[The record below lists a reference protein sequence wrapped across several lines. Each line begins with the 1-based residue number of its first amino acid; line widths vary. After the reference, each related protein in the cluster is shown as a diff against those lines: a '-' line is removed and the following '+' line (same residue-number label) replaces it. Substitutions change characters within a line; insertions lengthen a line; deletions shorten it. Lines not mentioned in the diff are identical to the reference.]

1 MPGDE
6 GTEVK
11 LQQVPTMD
19 ALPYDAVSTAPVV
32 ASAHLGSNFR
42 AEGVN
47 YPETPGV
54 MVDAGEAYP
63 AGTVMNDSTPRDDI
77 N

>member
-6 GTEVK
+6 GVEVK

-19 ALPYDAVSTAPVV
+19 ALPYGSVSTAPVV
-32 ASAHLGSNFR
+32 ASAHLGDAMRS
-42 AEGVN
+42 EGVN
-47 YPETPGV
+47 YPENSGV
-54 MVDAGEAYP
+54 MVDAGAAYP
-63 AGTVMNDSTPRDDI
+63 QGTVMNDSSPTDDI